1 MSKAKFTY
9 DESGTTFFY
18 FVLSFL
24 ALILVPSTYYL
35 WPNELSEDDT
45 KSECRCQ
52 GCQNKRQH
60 LVNHYKWKR
69 TRRRIVRG
77 AIVIG
82 WVAFILVAYKCATIK
97 HEVVNWDPFEILGIR
112 ENATPEEV
120 KKAYRQLSLIYHPDK
135 YEGDSNKFVQ
145 ITKAYAALTDE
156 EAKKNYAEY
165 GNPDGPGATSF
176 GIALP
181 SWIVEKENSV
191 VVLGIYALVFM
202 VALPVSVGLWW
213 YRSVKFGCDKVLIN
227 TSELYYYF
235 IHRTPD
241 MALKRVI
248 MILAASLEF
257 AKTHN
262 PEVVERPTD
271 NIEVPRLI
279 RDLPK
284 LGEKNKE
291 KPLCYSYSIKTRAV
305 LHAHLSRMK
314 LPATTL
320 ELDRCFIVRKC
331 AYLLQEFVQCV
342 AQLITLALSGR
353 IQNMPNLKTLENAMK
368 LCPLIVQALWEYQS
382 PLLQLPHFTEDTLR
396 YLEKK
401 KIKIKSIEQI
411 ARMKESDR
419 RESLKNFTDSQYDD
433 IKQVI
438 STMPLVNVE
447 SKFEVL
453 DDEDPGV
460 ITAGSIV
467 TVAVKLTRKNL
478 KELFNKEDK
487 DCKDQ
492 DIDVVDV
499 ETNTTTTTADEAET
513 NQSEGDQSDANNN
526 TDNKTNNNNKKSP
539 TASKSPEQ
547 GKKVVAGEDGDNR
560 NNNNNKSSSE
570 MNSDDD
576 DDEWGR
582 KFQEK
587 VLKKQ
592 KVFES
597 KPRKSHPV
605 HCPYFPDDKQEFWWV
620 YVVDRKRFALVTAP
634 LLVTSLVETEEVE
647 LKFTAPH
654 RPGIY
659 SYTIVV
665 RSDSYVDCTIQKLAR
680 IDIKPAKEYVEV
692 VYDIPEEEVDVEI
705 DEESAVEDSDLLTDS
720 DD

>member
-35 WPNELSEDDT
+35 WPNESSDEDT
-45 KSECRCQ
+45 KSECRCN
-52 GCQNKRQH
+52 GCQNKKQH
-60 LVNHYKWKR
+60 LVDHYKWKR

-77 AIVIG
+77 AIIIG

-135 YEGDSNKFVQ
+135 YQGDSNKFVQ

-241 MALKRVI
+241 MVLKRVI

-291 KPLCYSYSIKTRAV
+291 KPLCYSYSIKTRAI

-320 ELDRCFIVRKC
+320 EFDRCFIVRKC
-331 AYLLQEFVQCV
+331 TYLLQEFVQCV

-401 KIKIKSIEQI
+401 RIKIKSIEQI
-411 ARMKESDR
+411 ARMKESER
-419 RESLKNFTDSQYDD
+419 RESLKNFTDSQYED

-438 STMPLVNVE
+438 SSMPIVNVE

-467 TVAVKLTRKNL
+467 TVAVKLTRKNM
-478 KELFNKEDK
+478 KEIFNKEDRPLEG
-487 DCKDQ
+487 
-492 DIDVVDV
+492 DIDVVDT
-499 ETNTTTTTADEAET
+499 EINTTTTTADEAET
-513 NQSEGDQSDANNN
+513 NQSDSDANNN
-526 TDNKTNNNNKKSP
+526 KNNIKKTSSQSP
-539 TASKSPEQ
+539 TDEVNIQ
-547 GKKVVAGEDGDNR
+547 
-560 NNNNNKSSSE
+560 NNNNKSSSE
-570 MNSDDD
+570 MNSEDDE
-576 DDEWGR
+576 DEWGR
-582 KFQEK
+582 RFQEK

-597 KPRKSHPV
+597 KPRKSHSV

-634 LLVTSLVETEEVE
+634 LLVTSLVDTEEIE

-659 SYTIVV
+659 AYTIVV
-665 RSDSYVDCTIQKLAR
+665 RSDSYVDCTVQKLAR

-692 VYDIPEEEVDVEI
+692 VYDIPEEEVDVE
-705 DEESAVEDSDLLTDS
+705 DEEESAVEDSDLLTDS
-720 DD
+720 DS